1 MSIFKE
7 SFKPTVRTQI
17 EKRQNAIFNR
27 EAKNIQFLNSHNSF
41 VRMTSAVNVNGT
53 SNLAYQYILQDGIL
67 NKDGTLKSGLGD
79 FSNAYS
85 NKAAD
90 GTPYRL
96 GIRPMP
102 GITSIDV
109 KSKSAYGSLREVT
122 VNFQCWDI
130 KQLEDLE
137 LLYMRPGYTV
147 LVEWGW
153 SPYLNNNGDVVSRV
167 DYYDGVLEGKKSKEQ
182 IWEDLEK
189 KTEEHF
195 GNYEAMFGYVKNYS
209 WTARMDG
216 GYDCVTNIIS
226 LGEILESLKINYT
239 PADNLPAIIGK
250 GYLTPNIDKTKGTK
264 ADIASMN
271 LSGSYSKNIL
281 SGLFEELWEIG
292 IQNSEGFL
300 GNATSDIGISIPIY
314 DTKYDYTYDLF
325 HKTINI
331 NGGSNESTSTKGVG
345 KSDEQIYIA
354 LESLTN
360 ILNNY
365 VLLRDN
371 NKTTTGVK
379 KPVAQITTK
388 EKGYENVK
396 PNDKIY
402 KNGTGYLLALAHP
415 LQISVDPTV
424 CLIRNDLWT
433 SGLNINLVTGST
445 DPSEGEP
452 IIKYSNTNYTSLF
465 NQLIDLG
472 ADTAA
477 SAQETGI
484 INAVV
489 AVTGRQFNEFQELQ
503 KQYLELKTEVVDK
516 GANSVPT
523 QYKGLY
529 QKFVDYIKDKKFA
542 NFYDLLDDSLDSQEI
557 NLIMT
562 GREYNRT
569 LEEITSFQDAYGALT
584 LPPSEASTE
593 KLNRQKQS
601 LEASKTKGTDAI
613 KFLENIS
620 RPYYV
625 DNKWESELGIIGNIY
640 INVNMLYN
648 LANDTNLAGQDKK
661 EKNEIALYDFV
672 KTILS
677 KVSTAIGNIN
687 NFDIFTEPNESVARI
702 IDVNYVDRN
711 KNREDVYEK
720 AFQLEV
726 HNLKSIVRSYKL
738 ESKIFPEQST
748 QIAIG
753 AQVGGGAL
761 GVNST
766 SLTDFNRNITDRIL
780 PIKDAPSNSS
790 TETVPASQK
799 VDTLVQSLLTLY
811 TFFGQLSYNMVAD
824 ADFNI
829 DEVNNYANALKDI
842 ISFFTSVSDTSIKN
856 RAIIPTVLSIEMDGI
871 GGLIIGNIFKIPLEI
886 LPKGYKG
893 GDIGS
898 KLGYIVTGLGH
909 SIRKADWVT
918 KIDAQTIILDNPK
931 GTYINFTD
939 LNFSN
944 NEITIPVP
952 QGGGTNSGVGY
963 VDESS
968 TKYPVIIKDNA
979 WKNEYSANVQQH
991 AKVLATTPVADSL
1004 RAALNKQ
1011 YITEKEDELANNGDI
1026 TSELKDAILVFQNNL
1041 IANKVAFNFIT
1052 PSNPIVITAGNDIFH
1067 RTYGESRNRTTHC
1080 RGLAIDI
1087 RTSTF
1092 DSSQI
1097 ESIMNLLRSSGF
1109 TFVLAHE
1116 GTAFHIHANIPTE

>member
-7 SFKPTVRTQI
+7 SFKPAIRTQI

-27 EAKNIQFLNSHNSF
+27 EAKNIQFLNSHNSW

-53 SNLAYQYILQDGIL
+53 SDLAYQYILQDGIL
-67 NKDGTLKSGLGD
+67 NANGTLKSGLGD

-137 LLYMRPGYTV
+137 LLYLRPGYTV

-153 SPYLNNNGDVVSRV
+153 SPYLDNKGDVQSRI
-167 DYYDGVLEGKKSKEQ
+167 DYYNGVLEGNKSKEQ

-239 PADNLPAIIGK
+239 PADNLPTIVGK
-250 GYLTPNIDKTKGTK
+250 GYLSPNIDKTKGTK
-264 ADIASMN
+264 ANIANMN

-281 SGLFEELWEIG
+281 SGLFGELWEIG
-292 IQNSEGFL
+292 KQNVS
-300 GNATSDIGISIPIY
+300 NSDIGTSIPIY

-325 HKTINI
+325 HKKINV
-331 NGGSNESTSTKGVG
+331 NGGSNEATSTKSVG

-365 VLLRDN
+365 VLLSDN
-371 NKTTTGVK
+371 NQITSGSKN
-379 KPVAQITTK
+379 PVAQITTK
-388 EKGYENVK
+388 EKKYENVK

-424 CLIRNDLWT
+424 CLIKNNLWT
-433 SGLNINLVTGST
+433 SGLNITLVSSSI
-445 DPSEGEP
+445 DPSEGDP
-452 IIKYSNTNYTSLF
+452 IIKYSDKNYTTLF
-465 NQLIDLG
+465 NQLIDFG
-472 ADTAA
+472 VDTTIQ
-477 SAQETGI
+477 AQEEAIVNTI
-484 INAVV
+484 V
-489 AVTGRQFNEFQELQ
+489 ATTGRQFNEFQELQ
-503 KQYLELKTEVVDK
+503 RQYLELKTILVDR
-516 GANSVPT
+516 GANSVPP
-523 QYKGLY
+523 QYAGLK
-529 QKFVDYIKDKKFA
+529 QSFVRYIKDKKFKSI
-542 NFYDLLDDSLDSQEI
+542 YDLLDASLKNEEI
-557 NLIMT
+557 NLIIV
-562 GREYNRT
+562 GKNYNDT
-569 LEEITSFQDAYGALT
+569 PKEVQTAKNGKAALS
-584 LPPSEASTE
+584 LPPSQAETE

-601 LEASKTKGTDAI
+601 LEASKTKGTEAI
-613 KFLENIS
+613 KFLENIN

-640 INVNMLYN
+640 VNVNMLYN

-661 EKNEIALYDFV
+661 EKNEIALYDFI

-677 KVSTAIGNIN
+677 KVSTAIGNVN

-711 KNREDVYEK
+711 KNKDDVYET

-761 GVNST
+761 GVDST
-766 SLTDFNRNITDRIL
+766 SLTDFNRNLTDRIL
-780 PIKDAPSNSS
+780 PIKDAPSNLAS
-790 TETVPASQK
+790 ENVPTSQK

-811 TFFGQLSYNMVAD
+811 TFFGRLSYNFIFD
-824 ADFNI
+824 PDFDV
-829 DEVNNYANALKDI
+829 DEVNSYANALKDI
-842 ISFFTSVSDTSIKN
+842 ISFFTSISDTSIKN

-871 GGLIIGNIFKIPLEI
+871 GGLIIGNIFKIPPEI

-893 GDIGS
+893 GNTGS

-918 KIDAQTIILDNPK
+918 RIDAQTIILDNPK
-931 GTYINFTD
+931 GTHINFTD
-939 LNFSN
+939 LTFSN
-944 NEITIPVP
+944 NEIVVTIP
-952 QGGGTNSGVGY
+952 QGGGVNSGKGSIN
-963 VDESS
+963 ENS
-968 TKYPVIIKDNA
+968 TKYPVITKYYA
-979 WKNEYSANVQQH
+979 WRNEYGVNVQKN
-991 AKVLATTPVADSL
+991 AKVSAATPIADSL

-1011 YITEKEDELANNGDI
+1011 YVTEKGDQLSSNGDI
-1026 TSELKDAILVFQNNL
+1026 TPELKNAVLTFQNNL
-1041 IANKVAFNFIT
+1041 IANKIAFNFIT
-1052 PSNPIVITAGNDIFH
+1052 PSNPIVITAGNDIYH
-1067 RTYGESRNRTTHC
+1067 RTYGPTRDITTHS

-1092 DSSQI
+1092 NSPQI

-1109 TFVLAHE
+1109 TFVIAHG
-1116 GTAFHIHANIPTE
+1116 GTAFHIHANLPTE

>member
-7 SFKPTVRTQI
+7 SFKPTIRTQI

-27 EAKNIQFLNSHNSF
+27 EAKNIQFLNSHNSW

-53 SNLAYQYILQDGIL
+53 SDLAYQYILQDGIL
-67 NKDGTLKSGLGD
+67 NPNGTLKSGLGD

-153 SPYLNNNGDVVSRV
+153 SPYLDNKGDVQSRV
-167 DYYDGVLEGKKSKEQ
+167 DYYNGVLEGKKSKEQ

-189 KTEEHF
+189 KTEEYF

-226 LGEILESLKINYT
+226 LGEILESLKVNYT
-239 PADNLPAIIGK
+239 PADNLPTIIGK
-250 GYLTPNIDKTKGTK
+250 GYLSPNIDKTKGTK

-300 GNATSDIGISIPIY
+300 GNATSDVGISIPIY

-331 NGGSNESTSTKGVG
+331 NGGSNEATSTKGVG

-371 NKTTTGVK
+371 NTTTTGAK

-402 KNGTGYLLALAHP
+402 KDGTGYLLALAHP

-424 CLIRNDLWT
+424 CLIKNNLWT
-433 SGLNINLVTGST
+433 SGLNITLVSSSI
-445 DPSEGEP
+445 DPSEGDP
-452 IIKYSNTNYTSLF
+452 IVKYSNTNYTTLF
-465 NQLIDLG
+465 NQLIDFG
-472 ADTAA
+472 VDTFIK
-477 SAQETGI
+477 AQEDAIVNT
-484 INAVV
+484 VV
-489 AVTGRQFNEFQELQ
+489 ATTGRQFNEFQELQ
-503 KQYLELKTEVVDK
+503 RQYLELKAILVDR
-516 GANSVPT
+516 GANSVPA
-523 QYKGLY
+523 QYSGLK
-529 QKFVDYIKDKKFA
+529 QSFVNYIKDKKFA
-542 NFYDLLDDSLDSQEI
+542 SFYDLLDASLKGEEI
-557 NLIMT
+557 NRIIVGT
-562 GREYNRT
+562 NYNNT
-569 LEEITSFQDAYGALT
+569 QKDVQTFQNGKAALS
-584 LPPSEASTE
+584 LPPSQAETE
-593 KLNRQKQS
+593 KLNQQKQS
-601 LEASKTKGTDAI
+601 LEASKTKGTEAI
-613 KFLENIS
+613 KFLENIK

-625 DNKWESELGIIGNIY
+625 DDKWESELGIIGNIY

-648 LANDTNLAGQDKK
+648 LANDVNLAGQDKK
-661 EKNEIALYDFV
+661 EKNEIALYDFI
-672 KTILS
+672 KNILS
-677 KVSTAIGNIN
+677 KVSTAIGNVN

-711 KNREDVYEK
+711 KNKDDVYET
-720 AFQLEV
+720 AFQFEV

-766 SLTDFNRNITDRIL
+766 SLTDFNRNITDRVL
-780 PIKDAPSNSS
+780 PIKDAPSNPTS
-790 TETVPASQK
+790 ETIPASQK

-811 TFFGQLSYNMVAD
+811 TFFGRLSYNFVVD
-824 ADFNI
+824 ADFDI
-829 DEVNNYANALKDI
+829 DEVNSYANALKDI
-842 ISFFTSVSDTSIKN
+842 ISFFTSISDTSIKN

-871 GGLIIGNIFKIPLEI
+871 GGLVIGNIFKIPPEI

-893 GDIGS
+893 GDSGA

-909 SIRKADWVT
+909 SIRRADWVT

-931 GTYINFTD
+931 GTHINFTN
-939 LNFSN
+939 LTFSN
-944 NEITIPVP
+944 NEIVVSIP
-952 QGGGTNSGVGY
+952 QGGGTNTGKGSIN
-963 VDESS
+963 ESS
-968 TKYPVIIKDNA
+968 AKYPVLTKYYA
-979 WKNEYSANVQQH
+979 WKNEYSVDVQKN
-991 AKVLATTPVADSL
+991 AKVSAATPIANSL

-1011 YITEKEDELANNGDI
+1011 YVTEKGDELSSNGDI
-1026 TSELKDAILVFQNNL
+1026 TPELKNAVLAFQNNL
-1041 IANKVAFNFIT
+1041 IANKIAFNFIT
-1052 PSNPIVITAGNDIFH
+1052 PSNPIVITAGNDTYH
-1067 RTYGESRNRTTHC
+1067 RTYGPTRNITTHS

-1092 DSSQI
+1092 NSPQI

-1109 TFVLAHE
+1109 TFVIAHG
-1116 GTAFHIHANIPTE
+1116 GTAFHIHANLPTE